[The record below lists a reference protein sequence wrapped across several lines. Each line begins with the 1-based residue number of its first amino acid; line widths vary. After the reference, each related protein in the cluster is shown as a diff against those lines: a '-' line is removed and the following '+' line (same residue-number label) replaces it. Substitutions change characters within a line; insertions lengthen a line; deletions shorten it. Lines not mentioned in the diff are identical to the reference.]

1 MTSVIELISGFT
13 YIADVIY
20 NKIIEKGVILMK
32 KIAGYFF
39 EKPLVLEE
47 KKPFEIHLP
56 TDTLYDG
63 NEPILESDQKIL
75 SEIGKK
81 YDYPTEQLHSFFV
94 ISEITD
100 AS

>member
-47 KKPFEIHLP
+47 KK
-56 TDTLYDG
+56 
-63 NEPILESDQKIL
+63 IL